1 MSDSVG
7 FIGLGTMGGPMAQ
20 NLVKAGVS
28 LVVHDA
34 NPNATKPF
42 AGLPGVSLARS
53 AADVAARTTTLFTCL
68 PNDEIVRGAYLGE
81 SGVAAGGSRGLV
93 TCDCSTVS
101 PEVTVE
107 LDRVLAEQ
115 GITHMDTPM
124 LGSQPQAVSGEIFFI
139 VGGDQ
144 AKLATIAPYLAI
156 MGKLHM
162 YVGPSGTGN
171 RVKLV
176 HNGLAAVTAVAVAEA
191 LAVAVQSGVD
201 PYVFY
206 EVVRNGGGMAY
217 GTYFERRVKRMLDG
231 EFTPTFMAELMH
243 KDVKLALSL
252 ARSTGVPTP
261 LLEETKRS
269 YDEAVDSGWGRED
282 FSAVT
287 HVVEKRI
294 GRRLSR

>member
-1 MSDSVG
+1 MSDRVG

-20 NLVKAGVS
+20 NLVNSGVS
-28 LVVHDA
+28 VVVHDA
-34 NPNATKPF
+34 NPTATKAF
-42 AGLPGVSLARS
+42 AGRPGVSVARS
-53 AADVAARTTTLFTCL
+53 AADVAARSTTLFTCL
-68 PNDEIVRGAYLGE
+68 PNDEIVRAAYLGAD
-81 SGVAAGGSRGLV
+81 GVTAGGSRGLV
-93 TCDCSTVS
+93 TCDWSTVS
-101 PEVTVE
+101 PEVTVD
-107 LDRVLAEQ
+107 LNRALAAQ

-144 AKLATIAPYLAI
+144 ATLATIAPYLAI
-156 MGKLHM
+156 MGARHM

-201 PYVFY
+201 PYVLY

>member
-1 MSDSVG
+1 
-7 FIGLGTMGGPMAQ
+7 MAQ
-20 NLVKAGVS
+20 NLVNSGVS
-28 LVVHDA
+28 VVVHDA

-42 AGLPGVSLARS
+42 AGRPGVTVARS
-53 AADVAARTTTLFTCL
+53 ATDVAAGTNALFTCL
-68 PNDEIVRGAYLGE
+68 PNDEIVRSAYLGAN
-81 SGVAAGGSRGLV
+81 GVAAGGARGLV

-101 PEVTVE
+101 PEVTVD
-107 LDRVLAEQ
+107 LNRALAGQ

-144 AKLATIAPYLAI
+144 ATLATITPYLAI
-156 MGKLHM
+156 MGTRHM

-176 HNGLAAVTAVAVAEA
+176 HNGLGAVTAVAVAEA
-191 LAVAVQSGVD
+191 LAVVVQAGVD

-231 EFTPTFMAELMH
+231 DFTPTFMAELMH
-243 KDVKLALSL
+243 KDVKLALNL
-252 ARSTGVPTP
+252 ARSAGVPTP

-269 YDEAVDSGWGRED
+269 YDEAVDSGWAKED

>member
-20 NLVKAGVS
+20 NLVKAGIT
-28 LVVHDA
+28 LVVQDA
-34 NPNATKPF
+34 NPNATQAF
-42 AGLPGVSLARS
+42 AGQPGVSVARS
-53 AADVAARTTTLFTCL
+53 AADVAAHSTTLFTCL
-68 PNDEIVRGAYLGE
+68 PNDEIVRAAYLGAD
-81 SGVAAGGSRGLV
+81 GVAAGGSRGLV

-101 PEVTVE
+101 PEVTVD
-107 LDRVLAEQ
+107 LNRALAGR

-144 AKLATIAPYLAI
+144 TKLATIAPYLAI
-156 MGKLHM
+156 MGTRHM

-191 LAVAVQSGVD
+191 LAVAVQAGVD
-201 PYVFY
+201 PYVLY

-217 GTYFERRVKRMLDG
+217 GTYFDRRVKRMLDG

-243 KDVKLALSL
+243 KDVKLALNL

-261 LLEETKRS
+261 LLDETKRS
-269 YDEAVDSGWGRED
+269 YDEAVDSGWGKED

>member
-1 MSDSVG
+1 MPTSKRPCE
-7 FIGLGTMGGPMAQ
+7 GPLRDKKTSRSLWTGAMASGAQ
-20 NLVKAGVS
+20 LPGPAGV
-28 LVVHDA
+28 
-34 NPNATKPF
+34 
-42 AGLPGVSLARS
+42 GVARS
-53 AADVAARTTTLFTCL
+53 AADVAARSTTLFTCL
-68 PNDEIVRGAYLGE
+68 PNDEIVRAASLGAD
-81 SGVAAGGSRGLV
+81 GVTAGGSRGLV

-101 PEVTVE
+101 PEVTVD
-107 LDRVLAEQ
+107 LNRALAAQ

-144 AKLATIAPYLAI
+144 ATLATITPYLAI
-156 MGKLHM
+156 MGTRHM

-287 HVVEKRI
+287 HGVEKRI